1 MSLEAAIGGLLFFS
15 AGGSLLAGFLLLAL
29 RHRSSYRWLALM
41 LLAAGVSRS
50 GDATAFFLD
59 LSPTLCKG
67 VGVLG
72 QALLPAFLVSF
83 TSSLQDRAAGPR
95 KNSPIAYLT
104 VAMYAAG
111 CLWSTA
117 GLFNLLYVTERQVL
131 GDMLRFSLT
140 PWGIVYKFYLLLA
153 LTFGIMQVEKTLGA
167 VRNPDRYRFKWILLG
182 AAALAGAQ
190 VLQVAYAL
198 GLGTITVNI
207 AILTSVSTLFALAL
221 VIAGLIRTRLRDIR
235 EKVYVS
241 PVVMHGSATL
251 LLVGAYL
258 MAVGLVAEWVRD
270 SGGLYGPGLGY
281 ATVFAGIL
289 ALTTLAVSRTVQLGL
304 KDFIARH
311 FYRSVHDYRAK
322 WREVTEAFQSAASVD
337 AILDK
342 LIDVLSKSFQAGR
355 ISIWMTYDSD
365 RVFHQVR
372 SMNTIKESVT
382 LPPDH
387 PLLVELSAASA
398 PLDVT
403 GAAAVDSSEK
413 FLHATHAVLLVP
425 LKTGEKLIAFAALS
439 RPSHGE
445 GYTTDDKDLLH
456 GIAHHAA
463 VLLAHAALSEEQ
475 AAGVKLNAL
484 HHFSAFCLH
493 DIKNLSARLSLVVQ
507 NAKVH
512 GHDPAF
518 QKSAM
523 QTVERTVA
531 RMTELI
537 AKLAADPPKEE
548 TPRWTTVR
556 TIIEDTLASVDHA
569 QGELCIDVSAEDG
582 IPVCVN
588 QDQVQQV
595 LLNLVLNAIQAGGGR
610 SGIRVRA
617 WLDGEIAYLEVSDQG
632 PGIEESQLRTLL
644 QPFRSTKEDGLGIG
658 LYQCRQVIER
668 LGGRFTIRSRVGQG
682 TVASIELP
690 IAPRSTAATV
700 HEREGG
706 KHVGA

>member
-1 MSLEAAIGGLLFFS
+1 MSLEVAIGGLLFFS
-15 AGGSLLAGFLLLAL
+15 AGGSLLVGFLLLVL
-29 RHRSSYRWLALM
+29 RHRSSYRWLALL
-41 LLAAGVSRS
+41 LLAAGMSRS

-59 LSPTLCKG
+59 LSPTLCKS

-104 VAMYAAG
+104 AAMYVAG
-111 CLWSTA
+111 CLWSTV
-117 GLFNLLYVTERQVL
+117 GLFNLLYVTERPVL
-131 GDMLRFSLT
+131 GDMVRFSLT
-140 PWGIVYKFYLLLA
+140 PLGIAYKFYLLLA

-190 VLQVAYAL
+190 VLQVAHAL

-221 VIAGLIRTRLRDIR
+221 VIAGLIRTRLREIR

-270 SGGLYGPGLGY
+270 SGGLYGSGLGY
-281 ATVFAGIL
+281 ATVFAGLL
-289 ALTTLAVSRTVQLGL
+289 ALATLAVSRTVRLGL

-311 FYRSVHDYRAK
+311 FYRSAHDYRAK

-355 ISIWMTYDSD
+355 ISIWMAYDSD

-387 PLLVELSAASA
+387 PLLVQLSAVSA
-398 PLDVT
+398 PLDVP
-403 GAAAVDSSEK
+403 AAAADSSDK
-413 FLHATHAVLLVP
+413 FLHATHAILLVP

-493 DIKNLSARLSLVVQ
+493 DIKNLSARLSLVAQ

-512 GHDPAF
+512 GHDPVF

-548 TPRWTTVR
+548 TPRWTTMR
-556 TIIEDTLASVDHA
+556 TIIEDTLASVHHA
-569 QGELCIDVSAEDG
+569 QGELSIDVTAEDG

-595 LLNLVLNAIQAGGGR
+595 LLNLVLNAIQAGGGG
-610 SGIRVRA
+610 SAIRVRA

-632 PGIEESQLRTLL
+632 PGIQETQLRTLF
-644 QPFRSTKEDGLGIG
+644 QPFRSTKEEGLGIG

-668 LGGRFTIRSRVGQG
+668 LGGRFTIRSWVGQG

-700 HEREGG
+700 HETEGG